1 MEVIA
6 LCTIVAALN
15 IIPDRSQFFQYET
28 VSLSCVEPGTNSSD
42 WRVKR
47 NTSSAKN
54 EECANPWGKKN
65 ESHCNFHDIYH
76 SDSGAYWCEFGA
88 GECSDAVNI
97 TVTAGTVILESPVH
111 PVQEGDAVTL
121 RCTNQTTSSTN
132 LTAEFYKDDLLV
144 RSSSTG
150 DMTIHSVRKS
160 DEGFYQCDITG
171 GERSAKS
178 WLAVRAGRP
187 ESFQPPLALILL
199 PVLGGIC
206 LSLAS
211 VALLYLWRKRK
222 GKAESDVAYTDV
234 TITQEVPFTR
244 QTEINFQSTVYSKL
258 KAVAT

>member
-6 LCTIVAALN
+6 LCTIVAALKV
-15 IIPDRSQFFQYET
+15 IPDRSQFFQYES
-28 VSLSCVEPGTNSSD
+28 VSLSCVEPGTNYSD
-42 WRVKR
+42 WTVKR
-47 NTSSAKN
+47 NTSSMKN
-54 EECANPWGKKN
+54 EECANTWGTKN
-65 ESHCNFHDIYH
+65 ESHCNVGDFYP
-76 SDSGAYWCEFGA
+76 SDTGAYWCEFGA

-150 DMTIHSVRKS
+150 NMTIRSVRKS
-160 DEGFYQCDITG
+160 DEGFYKCYIAG
-171 GERSAKS
+171 GDGSTKS

-199 PVLGGIC
+199 PVLGVC
-206 LSLAS
+206 LSL
-211 VALLYLWRKRK
+211 ALLYLWRKRK

-244 QTEINFQSTVYSKL
+244 ETEIDFQSTVYSKL